1 MTQLD
6 NDTLETSHFNH
17 ENLRAYQYAIE
28 FVSWCAA
35 LLEKVPKKFSV
46 HDQLDRASTSIPLNI
61 AEGNGKFSNRDR
73 CRYLDIARSSALEC
87 AAGLDVVVAKKCVE
101 RSEIKFGKKLLHTI
115 VSMLV
120 GLIKTF
126 SKQD

>member
-1 MTQLD
+1 MAQPD
-6 NDTLETSHFNH
+6 NDTAQTSHFNH
-17 ENLRAYQYAIE
+17 ENLRAYRYAIE
-28 FVSWCAA
+28 FVSWCDA

-61 AEGNGKFSNRDR
+61 AEGNGKFSKKDR

-101 RSEIKFGKKLLHTI
+101 GSEIKYGKNLLHTI

-120 GLIKTF
+120 GLIRTF
-126 SKQD
+126 SKDD